1 MSEWSDQS
9 VAVEQPH
16 REPSSP
22 CGKIFPIPRESPP
35 ETAEE
40 FAAGMSAWTGDLLLA
55 YGPDGDL
62 YYATYAG
69 DGQVRKIVVSRDR

>member
-1 MSEWSDQS
+1 MSERPDQS
-9 VAVEQPH
+9 GDNDRAH
-16 REPSSP
+16 REPASP

-35 ETAEE
+35 ETTEE

-62 YYATYAG
+62 YYATLGG
-69 DGQVRKIVVSRDR
+69 DGQVRKIVAS